1 MPLTGREK
9 ATIFLSLLGAQTS
22 ARVLRYLPDE
32 LADLIAAGINHLPT
46 PSPEAL
52 EQVLDEFKSY
62 LALPRAAAAP
72 RGIEEKPKPPAPKRS
87 YSILMYERPQMIAYL
102 LSLMPEEQRQ
112 EALHSLPREKSL
124 VEELLAGLKKNP
136 LSPKLEAKFRE
147 QYKGKLFVEE
157 TAH

>member
-52 EQVLDEFKSY
+52 EQVLGEFQSY
-62 LALPRAAAAP
+62 LALPRAAATP
-72 RGIEEKPKPPAPKRS
+72 RGIEEKPKPPEPKRS

-112 EALHSLPREKSL
+112 EALHSLPREKLL
-124 VEELLAGLKKNP
+124 VEELLTGLKKNP
-136 LSPKLEAKFRE
+136 LSPKLEAKLRE
-147 QYKGKLFVEE
+147 QYGEKLFSL
-157 TAH
+157 